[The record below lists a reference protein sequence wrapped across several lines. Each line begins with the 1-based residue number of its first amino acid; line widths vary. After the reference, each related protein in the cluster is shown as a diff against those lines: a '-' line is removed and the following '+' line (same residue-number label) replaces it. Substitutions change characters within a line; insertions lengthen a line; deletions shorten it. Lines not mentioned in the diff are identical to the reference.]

1 MSAGLTYDYLVVHTN
16 ASIINGLFYDVYGVK
31 FGEDQVIEA
40 YLPHL
45 LSDGS
50 ASALLAVSIL
60 PVQAVLSS
68 VMASS
73 FVLNLFLAGSVSFLW
88 GMMYALQLIV
98 HLPLV
103 NVYFPANAKLFFEV
117 ITKIATFKLLDVD

>member
-1 MSAGLTYDYLVVHTN
+1 
-16 ASIINGLFYDVYGVK
+16 
-31 FGEDQVIEA
+31 
-40 YLPHL
+40 
-45 LSDGS
+45 
-50 ASALLAVSIL
+50 
-60 PVQAVLSS
+60 
-68 VMASS
+68 MASS
-73 FVLNLFLAGSVSFLW
+73 FALNLFFAGSMSFLW

>member
-50 ASALLAVSIL
+50 ASALLAASIL

>member
-1 MSAGLTYDYLVVHTN
+1 VSAGLTYDYLGVHTN

-45 LSDGS
+45 LADGS
-50 ASALLAVSIL
+50 ASALLAASIL